1 MFKSKKIA
9 SLFLFGALLG
19 GTALSAQTMPAPQ
32 QQQQTVE
39 VNDEQLSKFADAF
52 MSLQVINQEA
62 QQKMAQVVQDGGLE
76 IERFNQIY
84 QSSMD
89 PQAAGV
95 EATAE
100 EQAQYAEIVSGIEK
114 LQISVQADMEKA
126 IASNGISTEE
136 YERILTG
143 LQSDTELQERLR
155 AHLQE

>member
-1 MFKSKKIA
+1 
-9 SLFLFGALLG
+9 
-19 GTALSAQTMPAPQ
+19 
-32 QQQQTVE
+32 
-39 VNDEQLSKFADAF
+39 
-52 MSLQVINQEA
+52 
-62 QQKMAQVVQDGGLE
+62 MAEVVQDGGLE